1 MLLSHRFQGKNLEL
15 CPGYKKSSKNQFTAI
30 VGKNGAGKSRLL
42 NELVKKAFTSSVEPN
57 NPDSL
62 PIEIIALSTSPFDK
76 FILPDSKDFLV
87 AYHYMGLRGLYSNN
101 LSLSFM
107 TRIIGGLFKSLHNST
122 QRLKIILNTL
132 SYLEYH
138 QNLEVHLT
146 IQPKLSG
153 LKNPQELIDYFFMYG
168 TWLSIGKS
176 RSSNYQKIRD
186 DLLKSEE
193 IPGIIEA
200 IEYLCTLS
208 PRKQFSATISADG
221 VKDPNGNILDTGK
234 ISTLIEIDLIKLN
247 EISLHKIGVNNPYHV
262 KDASSGEQCVLMAVL
277 GIASRISNGAL
288 ICIDEPEICL
298 HPEWQERYIKNLM
311 EAFEDFTE
319 CQFLIATHSPQIIS
333 RLNDQNCY
341 VLDLQTGKSFASTEF
356 NKRSADY
363 QLATLFKTPGL
374 RNEYLLREA
383 VSVLGAMSSEL
394 ELSKDKI
401 QIAKILI
408 SLKEKFTQGDPVLDL
423 IILIEEGLEALG
435 RG

>member
-1 MLLSHRFQGKNLEL
+1 MLFSHRFQGINLEL

-30 VGKNGAGKSRLL
+30 VGKNGSGKSRLL
-42 NELVKKAFTSSVEPN
+42 NELVKKALTSSVRPN
-57 NPDSL
+57 KPDSP
-62 PIEIIALSTSPFDK
+62 PIDIIALSTSPFDK
-76 FILPDSKDFLV
+76 FLLPDNKEYLLG
-87 AYHYMGLRGLYSNN
+87 YHYLGLRGLNSEN

-107 TRIIGGLFKSLHNST
+107 TRIIGGLFKSLHNSP

-138 QNLEVHLT
+138 EKFEIQLT

-153 LKNPQELIDYFFMYG
+153 LKNPQELIDYFLTYG
-168 TWLSIGKS
+168 TWLSIGKA
-176 RSSNYQKIRD
+176 RTSNYQKIKEDILERD
-186 DLLKSEE
+186 D
-193 IPGIIEA
+193 IPGISQA
-200 IEYLCTLS
+200 ISYLGKINS
-208 PRKQFSATISADG
+208 RKQMSVIISEDG
-221 VKDPNGNILDTGK
+221 VKDSKGNSLDVEK

-247 EISLHKIGVNNPYHV
+247 EISLHKKGVSSPYRV
-262 KDASSGEQCVLMAVL
+262 NDASSGEQCVLMAVL
-277 GIASRISNGAL
+277 GIASRISNGAF

-311 EAFEDFTE
+311 EAFDDFTG

-341 VLDLQTGKSFASTEF
+341 VLDLQAGKSYASTEF

-363 QLATLFKTPGL
+363 QLAMLFKTPGL

-383 VSVLGAMSSEL
+383 VNVLGTMSSEL
-394 ELSKDKI
+394 ELSKDKLR
-401 QIAKILI
+401 IANSLV
-408 SLKEKFTQGDPVLDL
+408 SLKEQFTQGDPVLDL
-423 IILIEEGLEALG
+423 IILIEEGLEVLG